1 MMFTAEQKIEYMPKV
16 GERVRVQGR
25 DDLGIVEIYRVSE
38 LYGIYQADIM
48 YEDSNG
54 RHLQSFPI
62 ERLEPAP
69 DLWQRILHNDL
80 DSPIDFLLKQLAF
93 QLPLQNKGGQLSNSR
108 TDLLPHQILL
118 TRDVISMNH
127 RRLLVADEVGLGKTI
142 ELGMIIKELISRGEA
157 NRILIITPAG
167 LIKNWQTE
175 LRDAFR
181 LIFEVLGIDFT
192 DQGFASWENHNR
204 VIASIDTLKR
214 PQRMERLL
222 GGPKWDMIIFDEAHH
237 LSRIRY
243 GKKIAATLNY
253 KLAEALRS
261 HTKDLIFLSATPHQG
276 NAYQF
281 WSLIQ
286 LLDETLFDSEEAMM
300 EHRGFLNRVMIRRT
314 KKEVTDKNGHPI
326 FMRRQVHTQSFQLS
340 LSERTFYENLT
351 EYLREGYNI
360 AGVGNGETRTT
371 SQQRAVGFVM
381 TTFQKIM
388 SSSIRAIKQAL
399 RRRLLVL
406 LIRKQLEIENRRTK
420 GNSPKTIAAELLELQ
435 DDMRK
440 LISEILQIPNTQS
453 RHPEIDTI
461 IAQTRQ
467 RVSRTYI
474 PDDTTEWSLESDE
487 EGEDGIYADANIPDE
502 IQKVKELLK
511 IVPDEVDRKFD
522 TLTRAIDSIRNST
535 QKEKFVIFTQYV
547 ETLKFL
553 KEKLENIYGKD
564 KVALIK
570 GGPIDDKIEAK
581 DKFWD
586 EDGAQFLICT
596 SAGGEGINLQV
607 GHILFNYDLPWNPMA
622 VEQRIGR
629 IHRYGQRETSQVY
642 NLVAED
648 TVEEKIYE
656 LLNSKLHDIAEHIGK
671 IDSETG
677 EPLEDFRSEILGYMG
692 SSPNYLD
699 WYKYALINKDYKR
712 TALEIEEA
720 MQNAVQSIEALK
732 NLTMDMSSFNLQEYL
747 NIEGKFSLKN
757 LEVFIE
763 TAVLRL
769 GGSIIPKGD
778 FFRIITPKPLINFAN
793 VSSKYEL
800 VTFDR
805 DLSMRKRQ
813 AELMGLGHPL
823 VDAIMAY
830 YQQVTITGDVT
841 LLPKAENE
849 EENYLAISTQ
859 FSIDLEGS
867 LQHKEIKTIRIN
879 NTGDAQILPD
889 EWMLNR
895 LENKQYNGIG
905 KTNNDFNWQII
916 QSNYEGAVGS
926 ILSQIKSS
934 VENPVGA
941 RVRLLGVAKV
951 V

>member
-1 MMFTAEQKIEYMPKV
+1 MFTAEQKVEYMPKV
-16 GERVRVQGR
+16 GERVKVRGR
-25 DDLGIVEIYRVSE
+25 EDLGIVEVYRVSE

-48 YEDSNG
+48 YEDNNG
-54 RHLQSFPI
+54 RHLQSFPV

-69 DLWQRILHNDL
+69 DLWQRIIRNDL
-80 DSPIDFLLKQLAF
+80 DSSVDFLLKQLAF
-93 QLPLQNKGGQLSNSR
+93 QLPLQNNGGQLSNSR

-118 TRDVISMNH
+118 TRDVVSMRH

-157 NRILIITPAG
+157 SRILIVTPAG
-167 LIKNWQTE
+167 LIKNWQSE

-181 LIFEVLGIDFT
+181 LNFEILGTDFT

-204 VIASIDTLKR
+204 VIASIDTIKR
-214 PQRMERLL
+214 PQRLERLL

-237 LSRIRY
+237 LSRTRY
-243 GKKIAATLNY
+243 GKKVTPTLNY
-253 KLAEALRS
+253 KLGEALRS

-300 EHRGFLNRVMIRRT
+300 EHRGFLSRVMIRRT
-314 KKEVTDKNGHPI
+314 KREVTDKNGNPI
-326 FMRRQVHTQSFQLS
+326 FMRRQVHTQSFQLA
-340 LSERTFYENLT
+340 LSERNFYEKLT
-351 EYLREGYNI
+351 DYLREGYNV
-360 AGVGNGETRTT
+360 AGVGNGEGRTT
-371 SQQRAVGFVM
+371 NQQRAIGFVM

-406 LIRKQLEIENRRTK
+406 LIRKQLELSNRRAK
-420 GNSPKTIAAELLELQ
+420 SSSRSIAEELLELQ
-435 DDMRK
+435 DEMRK
-440 LISEILQIPNTQS
+440 LISEIIQIPNIPS

-461 IAQTRQ
+461 LAQTTQ
-467 RVSRTYI
+467 RVSRTYQ
-474 PDDTTEWSLESDE
+474 PEETTEWSLDSDE

-502 IQKVKELLK
+502 IQKVKELLS

-522 TLTRAIDSIRNST
+522 TLTRAIDSIRNSNP
-535 QKEKFVIFTQYV
+535 KEKFVIFTQYV
-547 ETLKFL
+547 ETLNFL
-553 KEKLENIYGKD
+553 KEKLENIYGQD

-570 GGPIDDKIEAK
+570 GGPLDNKIEAK
-581 DKFWD
+581 EKFWD

-629 IHRYGQRETSQVY
+629 IHRYGQKETSQVY

-648 TVEEKIYE
+648 TVEEKIYQ
-656 LLNSKLHDIAEHIGK
+656 LLNSKLREIAEHIGK
-671 IDSETG
+671 LDPTTG
-677 EPLEDFRSEILGYMG
+677 EPVEDFRSEILGYMG

-699 WYKYALINKDYKR
+699 WYKHALVHKDYKR
-712 TALEIEEA
+712 TEKEIEEA
-720 MQNAVQSIEALK
+720 MQKAVQSIEALK
-732 NLTMDMSSFNLQEYL
+732 NLTMDLSSFNLQDYL
-747 NIEGKFSLKN
+747 SIEGKFGLRHLKP
-757 LEVFIE
+757 LIE
-763 TAVLRL
+763 TAILRL
-769 GGSIIPKGD
+769 GGSIIPRGD
-778 FFRIITPKPLINFAN
+778 FYSIVTPTPISNFTN
-793 VSSKYEL
+793 VAAKYEL

-805 DLSMRKRQ
+805 ELAMRKRQ

-823 VDAIMAY
+823 VDAIIQY
-830 YQQVTITGDVT
+830 YQQVTMAGDVT
-841 LLPKAENE
+841 TLPKSDYDENE
-849 EENYLAISTQ
+849 YVVVNTQ
-859 FSIDLEGS
+859 FAIDLEGGS
-867 LQHKEIKTIRIN
+867 QHKEVKAIKIN
-879 NTGDAQILPD
+879 NSGDVQILQD
-889 EWMLNR
+889 EWLLNK
-895 LENKQYNGIG
+895 LEKKQYNCVNQTLIEL
-905 KTNNDFNWQII
+905 NWQKIK
-916 QSNYEGAVGS
+916 SNYEGAVGA

-941 RVRLLGVAKV
+941 RVRLLGISIIK
-951 V
+951 

>member
-1 MMFTAEQKIEYMPKV
+1 MLTAEQKIEYMPKV
-16 GERVRVQGR
+16 GEKVRVKGR
-25 DDLGIVEIYRVSE
+25 EDLGSVEVYRVSE
-38 LYGIYQADIM
+38 LYGTYQADVM
-48 YEDSNG
+48 YEDANG

-69 DLWQRILHNDL
+69 DLWQRLINNDI
-80 DSPIDFLLKQLAF
+80 DSSVDFLLKQLSF
-93 QLPLQNKGGQLSNSR
+93 QFPLQNNGGQLSNSR

-118 TRDVISMNH
+118 TRDVVSMRH

-157 NRILIITPAG
+157 NRILIVTPAG
-167 LIKNWQTE
+167 LIKNWQSE

-181 LIFEVLGIDFT
+181 LIFEILGTDFT

-204 VIASIDTLKR
+204 VIASIDTIKV
-214 PQRMERLL
+214 PQRMDRIL

-237 LSRIRY
+237 LSRKRY
-243 GKKIAATLNY
+243 GKKITPTLNY

-300 EHRGFLNRVMIRRT
+300 EHRGFLSRVMIRRT
-314 KKEVTDKNGHPI
+314 KREVTDKNGNPI
-326 FMRRQVHTQSFQLS
+326 FVRRQVHTQSFQLA
-340 LSERTFYENLT
+340 LPERTFYEKLT
-351 EYLREGYNI
+351 EYLREGYNV
-360 AGVGNGETRTT
+360 AGVGNGQTRTT
-371 SQQRAVGFVM
+371 NQQRAIGFVM

-406 LIRKQLEIENRRTK
+406 LIRKHIELSNKRAK
-420 GNSPKTIAAELLELQ
+420 SNSSRAIAEELLELQ
-435 DDMRK
+435 DEMRR
-440 LISEILQIPNTQS
+440 LVSEIMRIQYIPS
-453 RHPEIDTI
+453 RYPEIDTI
-461 IAQTRQ
+461 IAQTTQ
-467 RVSRTYI
+467 KVSRSFQTEE
-474 PDDTTEWSLESDE
+474 TTEWSLDSDE
-487 EGEDGIYADANIPDE
+487 VGEDGIYADANIPDE
-502 IQKVKELLK
+502 IQKVKVLLN

-522 TLTRAIDSIRNST
+522 TLTRAIDSIRNT
-535 QKEKFVIFTQYV
+535 NTKEKFIIFTQYV
-547 ETLKFL
+547 ETLNFL
-553 KEKLENIYGKD
+553 KEKLENIYGND

-570 GGPIDDKIEAK
+570 GGPIDNKIEAK
-581 DKFWD
+581 EKFWD

-629 IHRYGQRETSQVY
+629 IHRYGQKETSQVY

-648 TVEEKIYE
+648 TVEEKIYQ
-656 LLNSKLHDIAEHIGK
+656 LLNSKLREIAAHIGK
-671 IDSETG
+671 LDPLTG
-677 EPLEDFRSEILGYMG
+677 EPVEDFRAEILGYMG

-699 WYKYALINKDYKR
+699 WYKYALLNKDYNR
-712 TALEIEEA
+712 TAIEIEEA
-720 MQNAVQSIEALK
+720 MQNALKSIEALK

-747 NIEGKFSLKN
+747 NIDDKFSLQN
-757 LEVFIE
+757 LKTFVE
-763 TAVLRL
+763 TAILRL

-778 FFRIITPKPLINFAN
+778 FYSIVTPNKLSNFPNVNTKYNLI
-793 VSSKYEL
+793 
-800 VTFDR
+800 TFDR
-805 DLSMRKRQ
+805 DSAMRKRQ

-823 VDAIMAY
+823 VDAIVQY
-830 YQQVTITGDVT
+830 YQQVTIPGDVAT
-841 LLPKAENE
+841 LPQSEYDRD
-849 EENYLAISTQ
+849 NYVVVNTHFTIE
-859 FSIDLEGS
+859 LEGN
-867 LQHKEIKTIRIN
+867 LQHKEIKTIRIS
-879 NTGDAQILPD
+879 NTGDVQILPD
-889 EWMLNR
+889 DWLLNR
-895 LENKQYNGIG
+895 LEKKLFKVTGE
-905 KTNNDFNWQII
+905 TVEMNWQKIK
-916 QSNYEGAVGS
+916 SNYEGAVGA

-941 RVRLLGVAKV
+941 RVRLLGITEIK
-951 V
+951 